1 MLSRKTCVKSS
12 FYFIFMMDPG
22 NVMDKIES
30 EVMKFKSEEE
40 DVFLDQDKE
49 RMKHLNLTE
58 MFLNFEE

>member
-1 MLSRKTCVKSS
+1 
-12 FYFIFMMDPG
+12 MDPG